1 MQHTESQFSGCEAVT
16 IHTQSWLP
24 QQVRASVVIAHGL
37 GEHGGRY
44 AHVAQALGALGCAV
58 HALDHRGH
66 GRSGGPRAV
75 VDRWSHVVADLD
87 QFIDRVR
94 QAAPSLPLFLL
105 GHSMGGAIALA
116 SALGRPEPITGLI
129 LSGPAVDLE
138 GAPPL
143 ARSVGKLLSVLAPRL
158 GMLSVDPSLISRDPQ
173 AVAAY
178 VADPLNF
185 HGKVPAR
192 TIGEMVRFAEALPPR
207 LSALRLPLLAMHGGA
222 DKLAG
227 PAGSRLVVARAGSTE
242 KTLKVYEGL
251 YHEIFNEREVDRARV
266 IGDLCAWVSER
277 LDAR

>member
-1 MQHTESQFSGCEAVT
+1 MKHTEAQFTGCEAVT
-16 IHTQSWLP
+16 IQTQSWLP
-24 QQVRASVVIAHGL
+24 PQARASVVIAHGL

-44 AHVAQALGALGCAV
+44 AHVAEALGAVGCAV

-66 GRSGGPRAV
+66 GRSGGPRAF
-75 VDRWSHVVADLD
+75 VDRWTHIVADLD

-94 QAAPSLPLFLL
+94 QAAPSQPLFLL
-105 GHSMGGAIALA
+105 GHSMGGAMALA
-116 SALGRPEPITGLI
+116 SALGRPEPLTGLI

-143 ARSVGKLLSVLAPRL
+143 ARWLGKLLSVLAPRL
-158 GMLSVDPSLISRDPQ
+158 GMLAVDPSLISRDPQ

-207 LSALRLPLLAMHGGA
+207 LPTLRLPLLALHGGA

-227 PAGSRLVVARAGSTE
+227 PAGSRWVVERASSTD

-251 YHEIFNEREVDRARV
+251 YHEIFNERAADRERV
-266 IGDLCAWVSER
+266 IGDLCTWVSER
-277 LDAR
+277 VDGR

>member
-1 MQHTESQFSGCEAVT
+1 MKHTEAQFTGCEAIT

-75 VDRWSHVVADLD
+75 VDRWSHIVADLD

-94 QAAPSLPLFLL
+94 QAAPSQSLFLL

-116 SALGRPEPITGLI
+116 SALGRPDPITGLI

-143 ARSVGKLLSVLAPRL
+143 ARWLGKLLSVLAPRL
-158 GMLSVDPSLISRDPQ
+158 GMLAVDPSQISRDPQ

-207 LSALRLPLLAMHGGA
+207 LPTLRLPLLALHGGA

-227 PAGSRLVVARAGSTE
+227 PAGSRLVVERATSTD

-251 YHEIFNEREVDRARV
+251 YHEIFNEREADRARV
-266 IGDLCAWVSER
+266 IGDLCTWVSTR

>member
-1 MQHTESQFSGCEAVT
+1 MQHLEMQFSGCEAVSLFA
-16 IHTQSWLP
+16 QSWLP
-24 QQVRASVVIAHGL
+24 ERPRASVVIAHGL

-66 GRSGGPRAV
+66 GRSGGERAF
-75 VDRWSHVVADLD
+75 VDRWSHIVADLD
-87 QFIDRVR
+87 HFIDRVR
-94 QAAPSLPLFLL
+94 QAAPGLPLFLL

-116 SALGRPEPITGLI
+116 SALGRPEAIDALI

-143 ARSVGKLLSVLAPRL
+143 ARMAGKLLSVLAPHL
-158 GMLSVDPSLISRDPQ
+158 GMLAVDPNHVSRDPK
-173 AVAAY
+173 AVADY

-185 HGKVPAR
+185 HAKVPAR

-207 LSALRLPLLAMHGGA
+207 LGTLRLPVLALHGGA

-227 PAGSRLVVARAGSTE
+227 PAGSRMVIARASSAD
-242 KTLKVYEGL
+242 KTLQVYDGL
-251 YHEIFNEREVDRARV
+251 FHDIFNELPPDRARV
-266 IGDLCAWVSER
+266 ITDLCAWVSAR
-277 LDAR
+277 LPTR

>member
-1 MQHTESQFSGCEAVT
+1 MEHTEGQFSGCEAVA
-16 IHTQSWLP
+16 IHTRSWSP
-24 QQVRASVVIAHGL
+24 RQARASVVIAHGL

-66 GRSGGPRAV
+66 GRSGGPRAF
-75 VDRWSHVVADLD
+75 VDRWTHIVADLD

-94 QAAPSLPLFLL
+94 QAAPSQPLFLL
-105 GHSMGGAIALA
+105 GHSMGGAIALG
-116 SALGRPEPITGLI
+116 SALGRPEPLAGLI

-143 ARSVGKLLSVLAPRL
+143 ARWLGKLLSVLAPRL
-158 GMLSVDPSLISRDPQ
+158 GMLAVDPSLVSRDPQ

-207 LSALRLPLLAMHGGA
+207 LPSLRLPLLALHGGA

-227 PAGSRLVVARAGSTE
+227 PAGSRLVVERAGSTD
-242 KTLKVYEGL
+242 KTLKAYDGL
-251 YHEIFNEREVDRARV
+251 YHEIFNERAADRERV
-266 IGDLCAWVSER
+266 IGDLCAWVSGR
-277 LDAR
+277 LR